1 MDQLQKARAE
11 IDQVDRE
18 MAALFLRRMK
28 AVEMV
33 ADYKQA
39 HGLPVLDTARED
51 AVVQKN
57 VERFAD
63 QDIRPY
69 YVEFLRD
76 TMKASRHYQ
85 RKRLAGMQ
93 VAFSGIE
100 GAFASVAAAK
110 IFPDAKRV
118 PYPDFASAYAAV
130 VNGTCDVAVLPV
142 ENSTAGEVGQVI
154 DLMFSGTLVVTGMYG
169 LSITHHLMGK
179 PGAKMED
186 IRTVVSHPQ
195 ALAQCDGYIR
205 AHGFKTLQEVN
216 TALAARAVAEGDDPT
231 VAAIASEETA
241 ALYGLT
247 VLDHNINDIGMNTT
261 RFVVLSRVA
270 NLEHETGKHFI
281 LTFTVRNE
289 AGFLAKAVNII
300 GEYGYNMRCLRSRPM
315 KDLLWQYYF
324 YVELEGDLESENGKQ
339 MLEALADYCE
349 RLKVLGSFR
358 YPAELS

>member
-1 MDQLQKARAE
+1 MDQLQKARVE
-11 IDQVDRE
+11 IDGIDRA
-18 MAALFLRRMK
+18 MADLFLRRMK

-39 HGLPVLDTARED
+39 HGLPVLDAVRED

-57 VERFAD
+57 AERFPDEA
-63 QDIRPY
+63 IRPY

-85 RKRLAGMQ
+85 KKRLEGMQ
-93 VAFSGIE
+93 VAYSGIE
-100 GAFASVAAAK
+100 GAFASVASAK
-110 IFPDAKRV
+110 IFPDARRV
-118 PYPDFASAYAAV
+118 PYPDFASAYTAV
-130 VNGTCDVAVLPV
+130 ENGECDVAVLPV

-154 DLMFSGTLVVTGMYG
+154 DLMFSGSLVVTGMYG
-169 LSITHHLMGK
+169 LSVTHHLMAK
-179 PGAKMED
+179 PGARLKD
-186 IRTVVSHPQ
+186 IRTVISHPQ
-195 ALAQCDGYIR
+195 ALAQCDGYIT
-205 AHGFKTLQEVN
+205 AHGFKPLQEVN
-216 TALAARAVAEGDDPT
+216 TALAARAVAEGDDLT
-231 VAAIASEETA
+231 VAAIAAEETA
-241 ALYGLT
+241 GLYGLT
-247 VLDHNINDIGMNTT
+247 VLDRNINDVGINTT

-270 NLEHETGKHFI
+270 NLQHESGKHFI

-289 AGFLAKAVNII
+289 AGFLAKAVNVI
-300 GEYGYNMRCLRSRPM
+300 GDFGYNMRCLRSRPM

-324 YVELEGDLESENGKQ
+324 YVELEGDLECENGKQ

>member
-1 MDQLQKARAE
+1 MDQLQKARNE
-11 IDQVDRE
+11 IDRVDRE
-18 MAALFLRRMK
+18 MAELFYRRMK
-28 AVEMV
+28 AVEAV

-39 HGLPVLDTARED
+39 HGLPVLDAARED
-51 AVVQKN
+51 VVVQKN
-57 VERFAD
+57 AERFTDDA
-63 QDIRPY
+63 IRPY

-85 RKRLAGMQ
+85 KKRLEGMQ

-100 GAFASVAAAK
+100 GAFASIAAAK

-118 PYPDFASAYAAV
+118 PYADFASAYAAV
-130 VNGTCDVAVLPV
+130 ENGDCDVAVLPV

-154 DLMFSGTLVVTGMYG
+154 DLMFSGSLVVTGMYG
-169 LSITHHLMGK
+169 LSITHHLLGK
-179 PGAKMED
+179 PGARPED

-195 ALAQCDGYIR
+195 ALAQCDSYIT
-205 AHGFKTLQEVN
+205 AHHFKPTQEVN
-216 TALAARAVAEGDDPT
+216 TAMAARAVAEGDDPT

-300 GEYGYNMRCLRSRPM
+300 GDFGYNMRCLRSRPM

-358 YPAELS
+358 YPAELA